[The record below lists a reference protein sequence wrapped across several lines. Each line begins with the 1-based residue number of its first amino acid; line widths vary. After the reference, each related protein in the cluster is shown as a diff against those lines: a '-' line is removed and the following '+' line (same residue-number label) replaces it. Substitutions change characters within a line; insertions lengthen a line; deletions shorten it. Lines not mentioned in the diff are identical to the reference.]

1 VTTAGSHRVNLL
13 DRDFYAGDPYPT
25 YAWLR
30 ENAPAYFDPRTGLW
44 AVTRHAD
51 IVAIEKQPEVFS
63 NAAKGS
69 RPNSIKNASMIDQ
82 DDPRHRIQRRFVYKG
97 FTPKAV
103 VAQEAHVRSVTRS
116 LVDAVAARG
125 ECDLVQELAAPLP
138 MILIAEML
146 GVEPDDRDTLQYWS
160 DTLIGGADGPENVTE
175 EVALAH
181 LAFIEYTMRVMEARR
196 AEPHDDLVSILVHE
210 EIDGEQ
216 LDDESLLSEF
226 LLLLIGGNETTR
238 NVISGGME
246 MLIRHPDQ
254 RQVLVDDRGRIP
266 AAVEE
271 CLRWVTPVI
280 NMNRTATRDVELHGE
295 TIHEGDQVLL
305 MFASANRD
313 ERVFAQPETFDVERD
328 PNPHLAFGFGSHF
341 CLGAQL
347 ARLEIRV
354 MLEEALPRLRDL
366 RLTPGETV
374 ERTRSSFIRG
384 IHHMQVE
391 FASENA

>member
-1 VTTAGSHRVNLL
+1 VTITEHPRVDLL
-13 DRDFYAGDPYPT
+13 DREFYAGDPYPT
-25 YAWLR
+25 FAWLR
-30 ENAPAYFDPRTGLW
+30 EHAPAYHDERSGLW

-51 IVAIEKQPEVFS
+51 VVAVEKQPELFS
-63 NAAKGS
+63 NAARGS
-69 RPNSIKNASMIDQ
+69 RPNTAKNASMIDQ

-103 VAQEAHVRSVTRS
+103 AAKEAHVRSIARS
-116 LVDAVAARG
+116 LVAAVAPRG
-125 ECDLVQELAAPLP
+125 ECDLVRELAAPLP

-160 DTLIGGADGPENVTE
+160 DTLIGGADGIENVTE

-181 LAFIEYTMRVMEARR
+181 LAFIEYTTKVMEARR
-196 AEPHDDLVSILVHE
+196 AEPRDDLVSILVHE
-210 EIDGEQ
+210 EIDGER
-216 LDDESLLSEF
+216 LDHQSLLSEF
-226 LLLLIGGNETTR
+226 LLLLVGGNETTR

-246 MLIRHPDQ
+246 MLIHHPEQ
-254 RQVLVDDRGRIP
+254 RQKLIADPSTIP
-266 AAVEE
+266 TAVEE

-280 NMNRTATRDVELHGE
+280 NMNRTATRDVQLHGQ
-295 TIHEGDQVLL
+295 TIRAGDQVLL

-313 ERVFAQPETFDVERD
+313 ERVFDQPETFDVERD
-328 PNPHLAFGFGSHF
+328 PNPHLAFGFGAHF

-354 MLEEALPRLRDL
+354 MLEELLPRLRDL
-366 RLTPGETV
+366 RLAPGDPV

-384 IHHMQVE
+384 IHHMRVQFTPE
-391 FASENA
+391 HD